1 MRALLRRSIATATVV
16 TGLLTLTLAAETA
29 RAQGKPPAA
38 QPKGAP
44 AEKPKKPLTDAQ
56 KKDGAKKAFED
67 GGKKFD
73 AGDFTGA
80 YAAFKEADD
89 MVPGAVPK
97 YRMAESLDK
106 ASDKTGDVGAAIKGY
121 EDFLASNPPADKQ
134 QARIDAAKAR
144 IDALKKTPADV
155 KVNVTPAAAAL
166 TLDGVAQTGNPIKV
180 PPGKHTIGAKADGFD
195 EGKADVEV
203 AFAEKKEV
211 TLTLNAKAA
220 EPVAPIVPVAAKP
233 EKPLPPPEKPSGGS
247 SKVPAIITLSL
258 AGAGVVVGT
267 VFGVLALTSKSD
279 FKKTPTQDL
288 YDKTERN
295 ALIADMSY
303 GVAITFGVT
312 GIVLLVSSGKDEPA
326 AAKDEKKASIDKP
339 KFDFAP
345 WAGPTGGGAMGQL
358 TF

>member
-1 MRALLRRSIATATVV
+1 MRALFRRSIATAAVV
-16 TGLLTLTLAAETA
+16 TGLLTLTAAADTA
-29 RAQGKPPAA
+29 HAQGKPPAA
-38 QPKGAP
+38 QPKAGTG
-44 AEKPKKPLTDAQ
+44 EKPKKPLTEAQ
-56 KKDGAKKAFED
+56 KKDAAKKAFED

-106 ASDKTGDVGAAIKGY
+106 ASATTGDVAGAIKAY
-121 EDFLASNPPADKQ
+121 EDFLATNPPADKQ
-134 QARIDAAKAR
+134 QARIDNAKAR

-155 KVNVTPAAAAL
+155 KVNVTPATAAL
-166 TLDGVAQTGNPIKV
+166 AVDGVAQTGNPLKV
-180 PPGKHTIGAKADGFD
+180 APGKHTISATADGFD
-195 EGKADVEV
+195 EGKTDVEV

-220 EPVAPIVPVAAKP
+220 EPIAPVAPPPAKP
-233 EKPLPPPEKPSGGS
+233 EKPLPPPEKPSGGN

-267 VFGVLALTSKSD
+267 VFGVLALKSKSD

-312 GIVLLVSSGKDEPA
+312 GIVLLVSGGKDEPA
-326 AAKDEKKASIDKP
+326 PAKDEKKASIDKP

-345 WAGPTGGGAMGQL
+345 WAGPTGGGAMGQI